1 MWAGASQEPSQPAVI
16 QSNYPDFHA
25 ASRTPQHLK
34 ASLNSD
40 LDSTRRPC
48 VVFYLFYLML
58 NVIRKKECVCC
69 VKVREGR
76 DKCGSGKCHQVYNI
90 TKTQGR
96 QNYSPAAGALCTFNR
111 YLFLF
116 SEWIIMI
123 SISRSGWRIG
133 APLTLACLL
142 DGRVTEVLH
151 VLRL

>member
-1 MWAGASQEPSQPAVI
+1 
-16 QSNYPDFHA
+16 
-25 ASRTPQHLK
+25 
-34 ASLNSD
+34 
-40 LDSTRRPC
+40 
-48 VVFYLFYLML
+48 ML

-96 QNYSPAAGALCTFNR
+96 RNYSPAAGALCTFNR

-123 SISRSGWRIG
+123 SINRSGWRIG
-133 APLTLACLL
+133 APRTLDSLL
-142 DGRVTEVLH
+142 DGRVKIKFCMYSDCSKAILLLIATHANVNFH
-151 VLRL
+151 KI